1 MSTRGK
7 TCSAVEV
14 AIMQSASCTGRKLQT
29 KQWSPY
35 EEVKED
41 GTGGGHVLLIP
52 VPPSSKLGKQKKAAQ
67 GDRRF

>member
-1 MSTRGK
+1 
-7 TCSAVEV
+7 
-14 AIMQSASCTGRKLQT
+14 MQSASCTGRKLQT